1 MSSASV
7 RTYLPNVNLVELLEA
22 KLGYAFSVKGLL
34 IEALT
39 HPSQQEAGATYCYQ
53 APPTNLSG
61 SSSSS
66 SVAPM
71 PKRKNGAGSSR
82 SSPHMWTDEEE
93 WTLLAEIRELL
104 KTQPLVIKKRVK
116 FYESL
121 AGMMNKKFAGKDG
134 YVVLTASKI
143 RTKLLHYKESFSTR
157 APMSWS
163 AGLSNI
169 LLSAVE
175 ADVSLCT

>member
-1 MSSASV
+1 
-7 RTYLPNVNLVELLEA
+7 
-22 KLGYAFSVKGLL
+22 
-34 IEALT
+34 
-39 HPSQQEAGATYCYQ
+39 

-157 APMSWS
+157 APMIADEKFCLSSQHTSSGTCIEDFGDVFDKLWS
-163 AGLSNI
+163 DLWSDTDNDGTSSGLYSG
-169 LLSAVE
+169 A
-175 ADVSLCT
+175 A